1 MTALHS
7 YKGTCFCGAIEITAT
22 GEPVVMGY
30 CHCSSCRHWSASPIN
45 AFTLWKPEAIRV
57 TKGAE
62 HLGVFHKTEKSHR
75 KWCRHCGGHV
85 FTEHPSFGLIDVYA
99 ATLPELPFHPSLH
112 VHYGETVLPIRDG
125 LPKQKDMPKEMGGS
139 GILIE
144 EPK

>member
-1 MTALHS
+1 MATPHT
-7 YKGTCFCGAIEITAT
+7 YKGSCFCGAIEIRAT

-62 HLGVFHKTEKSHR
+62 NLGVFHKTEKSHR
-75 KWCRHCGGHV
+75 KWCKHCGGHV
-85 FTEHPSFGLIDVYA
+85 LSEHPSFGLIDVYA
-99 ATLPELPFHPSLH
+99 ATLPELPFLPSLH
-112 VHYGETVLPIRDG
+112 VYYAETVLPIRDG

-139 GILIE
+139 GILME